1 MVTGI
6 TDGTIARSMDL
17 LDVDTETIATAL
29 GCTRGTLG
37 RWRRG
42 AQDPSPKYREKLQ
55 DLDAFIYELTRRA
68 RSRQRA
74 REWFDSRVPAL
85 GNHRPRDVFQHGDIS
100 HLVVYLRQHERL

>member
-6 TDGTIARSMDL
+6 TDGTIARTMEL
-17 LDVDTETIATAL
+17 LDVDLDTVAASI
-29 GCTRGTLG
+29 GCTRGTLQ

-42 AQDPSPKYREKLQ
+42 AQDPSPRYRRALEL
-55 DLDAFIYELTRRA
+55 LDAFMYELQKRA
-68 RSRQRA
+68 RSRGRA

-85 GNHRPRDVFQHGDIS
+85 GNHTPRDVFQSGRLA